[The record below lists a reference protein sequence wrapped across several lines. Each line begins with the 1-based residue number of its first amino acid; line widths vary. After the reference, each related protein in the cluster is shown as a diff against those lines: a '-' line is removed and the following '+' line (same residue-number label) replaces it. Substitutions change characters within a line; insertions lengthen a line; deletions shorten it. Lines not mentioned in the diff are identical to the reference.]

1 MTELDFG
8 TISYTGM
15 NSDTFIYSQEYHLVM
30 SALLDKVVAV
40 SIGLFVAAIMLP
52 LALVTMA
59 NANLT
64 GVDATI
70 VTVVTILLPVLA
82 VVGIALYFINRE

>member
-1 MTELDFG
+1 
-8 TISYTGM
+8 M
-15 NSDTFIYSQEYHLVM
+15 N
-30 SALLDKVVAV
+30 ALLEKVVAV

-59 NANLT
+59 NSNMT

-70 VTVVTILLPVLA
+70 VTVVTVLLPVLA
-82 VVGIALYFINRE
+82 VIAIALYFIKSD

>member
-1 MTELDFG
+1 
-8 TISYTGM
+8 M
-15 NSDTFIYSQEYHLVM
+15 NPDTFIYIVIYLRSM

>member
-1 MTELDFG
+1 MF
-8 TISYTGM
+8 
-15 NSDTFIYSQEYHLVM
+15 M

-59 NANLT
+59 NANMT

-82 VVGIALYFINRE
+82 VVGIALYFINRD

>member
-1 MTELDFG
+1 
-8 TISYTGM
+8 M
-15 NSDTFIYSQEYHLVM
+15 NPDTFIYLGIYLKLM

-82 VVGIALYFINRE
+82 VVGIALYFINRG

>member
-1 MTELDFG
+1 MRKRFSPAFT
-8 TISYTGM
+8 YTSI
-15 NSDTFIYSQEYHLVM
+15 NSNTFIYFQEYHLFM

-59 NANLT
+59 NANMT

-82 VVGIALYFINRE
+82 VVGIALYFINRD